1 MTQFILSP
9 KSLDYLN
16 LRSIYFINSP
26 HLVYVSRQSQ
36 LFVVLFSCQVEDMS
50 SDNLP
55 DLHGANFSLLLPH
68 ASSGYK
74 LAWLFASSERKSS
87 LSRSDLLVVSLLLPC
102 EWQRYHSGWKQK
114 LREQAGSDCFRKK
127 EVVSFSATQ
136 TRRWFI
142 CQCFFQ
148 GHFSSSLESSTV
160 ISTSMPLHT
169 SCLIVNVHKDLWRPT
184 GKQCTAVL
192 AIEHPFSVPPQK
204 KQALFSHSW
213 WLFLHCSASGSLCD
227 FCGTCAKSKHC
238 EKAGSMVHIYRASWE
253 SFERSMSNPSL

>member
-1 MTQFILSP
+1 MWVPVYSLGMTQFILSP

-102 EWQRYHSGWKQK
+102 E
-114 LREQAGSDCFRKK
+114 
-127 EVVSFSATQ
+127 
-136 TRRWFI
+136 
-142 CQCFFQ
+142 
-148 GHFSSSLESSTV
+148 
-160 ISTSMPLHT
+160 
-169 SCLIVNVHKDLWRPT
+169 
-184 GKQCTAVL
+184 
-192 AIEHPFSVPPQK
+192 
-204 KQALFSHSW
+204 
-213 WLFLHCSASGSLCD
+213 
-227 FCGTCAKSKHC
+227 
-238 EKAGSMVHIYRASWE
+238 
-253 SFERSMSNPSL
+253 